1 MKGIPEA
8 HRVSVVETS
17 GGTRREGGT
26 SRRDEEVFGGK
37 RCGLEALDEV
47 IQEINRQLWVSDMKR
62 VHRRRSTYMKG
73 FPFAVVAVGS
83 CCRYRY
89 RCRCRFS
96 DGRKEPIA

>member
-1 MKGIPEA
+1 M
-8 HRVSVVETS
+8 
-17 GGTRREGGT
+17 
-26 SRRDEEVFGGK
+26 FGGK
-37 RCGLEALDEV
+37 RGGLVASAQTEALDEV

-83 CCRYRY
+83 CCLCRY